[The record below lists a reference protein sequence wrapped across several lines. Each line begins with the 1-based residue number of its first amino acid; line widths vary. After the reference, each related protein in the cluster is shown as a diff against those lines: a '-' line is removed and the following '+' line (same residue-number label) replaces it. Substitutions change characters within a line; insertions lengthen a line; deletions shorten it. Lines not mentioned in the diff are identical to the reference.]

1 MALPRTAVALSA
13 AATVILAAGCDT
25 LSFRRLDFDH
35 TEAVRISTVT
45 VRPGAGDVV
54 VRATGPATEVRIK
67 RVLRYQGDQP
77 RTTYEVRGDELVLDA
92 ECGPR
97 CSVSYE
103 VTAPEGV
110 RVRGE
115 TGSGNVELSRV
126 GVVELALG
134 SGNIRVAGATG
145 PVRAATG
152 SGNIEVEDV
161 AAPVELRAS
170 SGDITGLRLR
180 GQVNAEAESGNVTIE
195 LDEPASARAHASSG
209 DVEVL
214 VPAGRYRVRSST
226 GSGDS
231 DLGVPND
238 PGASLVLDLSTG
250 SGNVRV
256 SQR

>member
-1 MALPRTAVALSA
+1 MALPRTAVALG
-13 AATVILAAGCDT
+13 ATAIVILAAGCDT

-54 VRATGPATEVRIK
+54 VRATGPATEVRIQ

-77 RTTYEVRGDELVLDA
+77 RTTYEVRGDELVLDT

-115 TGSGNVELSRV
+115 TGSGDVELSRV
-126 GVVELALG
+126 GPVEFTLG
-134 SGNIRVAGATG
+134 SGNIRVVGATG
-145 PVRAATG
+145 PVRAETG

-161 AAPVELRAS
+161 GAPVDLHAS

-180 GQVNAEAESGNVTIE
+180 GEVDAEAESGNVTIE
-195 LDEPASARAHASSG
+195 LEEPASARAHASSG
-209 DVEVL
+209 DVEL
-214 VPAGRYRVRSST
+214 RVPAGRYRVRAST

-231 DLGVPND
+231 DLGVVND
-238 PGASLVLDLSTG
+238 PAASLVLDLSTG